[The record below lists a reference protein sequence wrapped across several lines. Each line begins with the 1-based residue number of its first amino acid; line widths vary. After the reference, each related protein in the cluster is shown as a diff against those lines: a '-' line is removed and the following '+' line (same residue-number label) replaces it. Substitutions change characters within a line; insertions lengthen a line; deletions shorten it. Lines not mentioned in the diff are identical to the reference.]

1 MKKFQKNIGK
11 KNFKIFGIIPARMAA
26 SRFPGKPLKKICN
39 MPMLEHVYLRAKMF
53 SFWDNLSIA
62 TCDYKIKKFSQSKKF
77 PVILT
82 SKKHKRCLDRVHE
95 AVSKLTKKFKIKNDD
110 IVICV
115 QGDEPML
122 NHKMITNC
130 IGPFYKNN
138 KIKCTVLAMDIIS
151 KDQYLDPNI
160 VKIVHDLND
169 EVLYTSRS
177 PIPFSKNFSQNLKAK
192 RIYGIFAFRWGYLK
206 KFTKTKES
214 FLEKIESCDSNRIC
228 DNGRGQY
235 IARQKY
241 IDSFSVDCYADL
253 KKVEKY
259 IKKDPI
265 FNKYNRNALK

>member
-1 MKKFQKNIGK
+1 MK
-11 KNFKIFGIIPARMAA
+11 
-26 SRFPGKPLKKICN
+26 
-39 MPMLEHVYLRAKMF
+39 
-53 SFWDNLSIA
+53 
-62 TCDYKIKKFSQSKKF
+62 
-77 PVILT
+77 
-82 SKKHKRCLDRVHE
+82 
-95 AVSKLTKKFKIKNDD
+95 SKLTIAAIPIFLIASFFGFQLYQSIQEEIKIKDSELSTIDLIKDKLIILGEAQKLYKNNNGEYATSWETLKRFLKNDD

-122 NHKMITNC
+122 NHKMITHC

-177 PIPFSKNFSQNLKAK
+177 PIPFSKNFSPNLKAK